1 MILTIDGPAGAGKSS
16 VARQLAE
23 RLGFQFL
30 DTGAMYR
37 AVTWAAIDRG
47 VDLRN
52 DDALARLTAQLRI
65 ELPEDRVLVDDLDVS
80 EVIRQQHV
88 TMKVA
93 AIADSRAV
101 RSLMVDA
108 QREIAATGDYVC
120 EGRDQGT
127 VAFPNAFCKIFLTA
141 SPAQRARRRMVQ
153 LQAAG
158 HEAEFEQVMQDQML
172 RDRQDEARPVG
183 GLAKASDA
191 VEVNTDD
198 KTQKEVVDE
207 LEQIARSR
215 MAQQAV

>member
-93 AIADSRAV
+93 VIADSRAV

>member
-52 DDALARLTAQLRI
+52 DDALARLAAQLRI